1 MKTKILLIILGA
13 VLIVAGVGI
22 VLFATGVF
30 APAAEWSTNLEAAT
44 NDALDAKKN
53 VLLVFAGTEWDG
65 VSATFKESV
74 LDTER
79 FRKTMGR
86 KYELVF
92 IDIPADEDPFA
103 DADNP
108 PDWYTLAT
116 QYALQATPTL
126 MLINGQ
132 GEAYGNIMYEET
144 FTEPQTVIGA
154 IKTVEDNIKK
164 VAQLS
169 VKIEKANG
177 IKKVKLI
184 DELFEATAPNE
195 RDSLIAYIRQVPE
208 LDPNNESGVLG
219 KYKLQLAYLD
229 ASSVMNTG
237 EVEKARDMF
246 LSLTEGDLLEADY
259 KQEALFMAA
268 YISYM
273 TGIADANAVADL
285 LQQAI
290 DASPES
296 ESVESIKYTLDQ
308 IKLMEQTPIEG
319 TEASEQQ

>member
-30 APAAEWSTNLEAAT
+30 APAAEWGTNLEAAT

-116 QYALQATPTL
+116 QYALQATPAL

-144 FTEPQTVIGA
+144 FTEPQTVIDA
-154 IKTVEDNIKK
+154 VKTVEDNIKK